1 MKKKKQMKTMNKKGA
16 KRAADFVVQGSI
28 LAMAGILV
36 RIIGMLYRMPL
47 NDIIGK
53 QGNGYYTSAYNVYN
67 ILAAYAGLRTAGF
80 SGAHFQNM
88 LQKFNPENGRM
99 EQFRIKGTGVMLNL
113 AKNPAGFN
121 QNISAVMQD
130 KTQKDIIITINDNAQ
145 DGTDISWLWDVD
157 FDLLGDASIHS
168 ITVSGIRCQDMRLRM
183 KYVDIPV
190 MLEENV
196 ETAIRKR
203 IEDGVGNLYVLVNY
217 TALFS
222 THNILK
228 KMEGE
233 KE

>member
-1 MKKKKQMKTMNKKGA
+1 MSNNMQNLK
-16 KRAADFVVQGSI
+16 I
-28 LAMAGILV
+28 
-36 RIIGMLYRMPL
+36 Y
-47 NDIIGK
+47 DIIDQLEDLIENSPKPKLSG
-53 QGNGYYTSAYNVYN
+53 SATK
-67 ILAAYAGLRTAGF
+67 RT
-80 SGAHFQNM
+80 
-88 LQKFNPENGRM
+88 
-99 EQFRIKGTGVMLNL
+99 V
-113 AKNPAGFN
+113 
-121 QNISAVMQD
+121 
-130 KTQKDIIITINDNAQ
+130 
-145 DGTDISWLWDVD
+145 DVEED